1 MDSAGEPRRVARTFS
16 SVGFAGGDVARAF
29 AAPEFLAGLPA
40 LLDLIDAFDVKD
52 AGLAFD
58 RSEDAV
64 ELPARSRGVYCGV
77 EYGRTDSMRALFA
90 KLSRL
95 IGRRDAPAGPAESDV
110 RPESAD
116 KEAEADAVR
125 LEECTAVW
133 KAAPGLL
140 VDVSGAGIAAIV
152 RCRESKHDG
161 LGFRVV
167 IEVEEPL
174 LVPETLK
181 KGDTAELG
189 GTWRAVSFDRESVKV
204 PGSFSIYFGEQGV
217 GRVRQFWNLLPPGK
231 KRRPAPRPFFSMLQQ
246 CFHVG
251 RPGGISEQEFQK
263 RLKMFART
271 SAEPP

>member
-1 MDSAGEPRRVARTFS
+1 MKKAVKEMLASEP
-16 SVGFAGGDVARAF
+16 
-29 AAPEFLAGLPA
+29 APTPET
-40 LLDLIDAFDVKD
+40 
-52 AGLAFD
+52 
-58 RSEDAV
+58 RS
-64 ELPARSRGVYCGV
+64 VYCGT
-77 EYGRTDSMRALFA
+77 ECEREDSMKALIA

-95 IGRRDAPAGPAESDV
+95 FGRREAAAGPAESDV
-110 RPESAD
+110 RPETAGQ
-116 KEAEADAVR
+116 EAKDYA
-125 LEECTAVW
+125 LKFEECTAVW

-152 RCRESKHDG
+152 RCREAKHDE

-189 GTWRAVSFDRESVKV
+189 GTWRSVSFDKEGVKV

-217 GRVRQFWNLLPPGK
+217 ARVRQFWNLLPPGK
-231 KRRPAPRPFFSMLQQ
+231 KRRPAPRPFFVMIQQ

-251 RPGGISEQEFQK
+251 RPGGITEEEFQK
-263 RLKMFART
+263 RIQMFAWK
-271 SAEPP
+271 SAEPRSVR